1 MQSCSPP
8 NLLSRS
14 LIGAVGLGVA
24 LLGLP
29 QSAKAFTVNRGTD
42 YLVTPSEGT
51 VYNFVDP
58 LPGAGTVTVNFKGL
72 AIGTGI
78 PEADTVVNRLQD
90 VDATAAGGTT
100 PIEVVDLSLQS
111 VAPVTINGTNY
122 DVFVGLQKY
131 LNGTTSTG
139 SMTIRDTGGAN
150 GKTWDSSFTINAVA
164 IVAVAGTLTPTGTDY
179 IKGLIQGCPTATSFQ
194 CLPFGKGPFLANN
207 EPWTN
212 FGSYFNP
219 TPFGEVGHTYDKN
232 THTVIAVPEPLTIL
246 GSLTAF
252 GFGAAF
258 KRKRDNKNQKA

>member
-1 MQSCSPP
+1 MKSFSPP
-8 NLLSRS
+8 NFLSRS
-14 LIGAVGLGVA
+14 LIGVVGLGVA

-78 PEADTVVNRLQD
+78 AQADTVVNRLQD
-90 VDATAAGGTT
+90 VDATAGGTT

-122 DVFVGLQKY
+122 DIFVGLQKY

-139 SMTIRDTGGAN
+139 SMTILDSGGVN
-150 GKTWDSSFTINAVA
+150 GKTWNSSFTINAVA

-179 IKGLIQGCPTATSFQ
+179 VKGLIQGCATATSFQ
-194 CLPFGKGPFLANN
+194 CLLFGKGPFLANN
-207 EPWTN
+207 EPWEN
-212 FGSYFNP
+212 FGLYFNP
-219 TPFGEVGHTYDKN
+219 TPFAPVIHEDPALN
-232 THTVIAVPEPLTIL
+232 THSVVAVPEPLTIL
-246 GSLTAF
+246 GSLAAF